1 MNIGEKLSF
10 LRNKTGCSQ
19 ERLADELGISRQTVS
34 KWELGLSIPDA
45 ENIVALSNFF
55 KVSTDFLLK
64 DYTPVSDE
72 KNLDRIVIEFLNS
85 AADLDKISKELVDIA
100 RDGIVDEEEKL
111 RLYDMIKTVDDI
123 IPAIS
128 EIKSLLDM

>member
-64 DYTPVSDE
+64 DYTPVNDE
-72 KNLDRIVIEFLNS
+72 KNLDRIVIEFVNS

>member
-10 LRNKTGCSQ
+10 LRSKNGVSQ
-19 ERLADELGISRQTVS
+19 ETLADALGISRQTVS
-34 KWELGLSIPDA
+34 KWELGQSVPDA
-45 ENIVALSNFF
+45 ENVVALSDYF

-64 DYTPVSDE
+64 DLSPVSEE

-85 AADLDKISKELVDIA
+85 ASDLDKISKELVDIA

-111 RLYDMIKTVDDI
+111 RLYDMIKTVDEI

>member
-64 DYTPVSDE
+64 DYTPISDE